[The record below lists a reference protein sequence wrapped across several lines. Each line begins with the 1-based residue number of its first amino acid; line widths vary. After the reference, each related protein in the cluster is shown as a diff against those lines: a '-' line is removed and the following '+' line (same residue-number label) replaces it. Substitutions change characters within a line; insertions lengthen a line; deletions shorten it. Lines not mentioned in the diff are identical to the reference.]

1 MRFIVNDEKYEIDPE
16 SLLVS
21 ELDWLERKSGLS
33 PKEFYEGLGEMK
45 PSAVRGLVWFA
56 KKRAGDAMPAELD
69 DLDFP
74 LLEVMSSIETDV
86 EPADPTNDAAVAS
99 P

>member
-1 MRFIVNDEKYEIDPE
+1 MRFVVNGTKYELDPE
-16 SLLVS
+16 ALLVS

-33 PKEFYEGLGEMK
+33 PREFFEGLGEMK

-56 KKRAGDAMPAELD
+56 MKRAGEDMPEKLD

-74 LLEVMSSIETDV
+74 LLEVMGSMEADDAEAPPTTDA
-86 EPADPTNDAAVAS
+86 EAS